1 MIIQQLSIFLEDK
14 SGRLTELTK
23 ILADNDINITALS
36 IADASDYGIIRMV
49 VGRPDLAVRVLKEQ
63 GFSVH
68 LTEVACIIVP
78 NEPGGL
84 YHALKILADN
94 NINIDYIYAF
104 AIQSTASVVI
114 RSKSITEVIEVL
126 QKNKLELMKAG
137 QIYQI

>member
-36 IADASDYGIIRMV
+36 IADASDFGIIRMV
-49 VGRPDLAVRVLKEQ
+49 VGRPELAVQVLKEQ

-94 NINIDYIYAF
+94 DINIDYMYAF
-104 AIQSTASVVI
+104 AIQSTALVVI
-114 RSKSITEVIEVL
+114 RSESISKVVEVL
-126 QKNKLELMKAG
+126 QKHKLELMQAS
-137 QIYQI
+137 QVYQL